1 MQFGP
6 EKIWEEFESERI
18 NNQTATDLLTS
29 LIETSKKNEIRI
41 NAINKLVK
49 INPSGDKIF
58 KILENLV
65 VSDENIEI
73 RYIAIKHIGDNYLN
87 NAFTLLKW
95 AIQNESDYNC
105 LIEIINLLGKSNLAQ
120 AKALLINEVQKFLKK
135 KYLNIERK
143 IENKKIKKVLKKLL
157 KEKGYAEFTYD
168 ELAKILLNILTISN
182 LFKQYYNVYY
192 ELNPHNGLIKKLDLS
207 DIEYEVKGTP
217 WGWKNNINSLSEIL
231 GIQNLTSM
239 RYLDLSNNE
248 ITELKE
254 LTLLPNVTHLIL
266 KNNRI
271 SNHEN
276 LEYFNKMPNLKYLD
290 LRGNEIVKTIK
301 KNDFNPSLRVLMH
314 DSSIKIE

>member
-1 MQFGP
+1 MQLSP
-6 EKIWEEFESERI
+6 EKIWEEFESNRI
-18 NNQTATDLLTS
+18 NKQTATDLLTS
-29 LIETSKKNEIRI
+29 LIESSIRDEIRL

-49 INPSGDKIF
+49 ISPSGDKIF
-58 KILENLV
+58 KILENMI
-65 VSDENIEI
+65 VSDENAEI
-73 RYIAIKHIGDNYLN
+73 RYISIKYIGEKYKN
-87 NAFTLLKW
+87 NAFTLLEW

-105 LIEIINLLGKSNLAQ
+105 LIEIVNLLGKSNLAKV
-120 AKALLINEVQKFLKK
+120 KAVLFNEVQKFLKK
-135 KYLNIERK
+135 KYLNTETK

-168 ELAKILLNILTISN
+168 ELAKILINILTISN
-182 LFKQYYNVYY
+182 LFKQYHNVYY
-192 ELNPHNGLIKKLDLS
+192 EVNPHNGLIEKLDLS

-217 WGWKNNINSLSEIL
+217 WSWKNNIASLSAIP
-231 GIQNLTSM
+231 GIQYLTSM
-239 RYLDLSNNE
+239 RYLDLSSNE

-254 LTLLPNVTHLIL
+254 LAYLPNVTHLIL

-276 LEYFNKMPNLKYLD
+276 LEYINNMPNLKYLD
-290 LRGNEIVKTIK
+290 LRGNEIVKIVK